1 MRFSLLFYSSMLI
14 IFLVTGTLL
23 WTAASA
29 VGAVHSV
36 EKLVKDYFAL
46 ASFQIEAWTLLKA
59 CFIGGLVLVLIG
71 TGANVLLA
79 LIYNLTSDVVG
90 GVEVTVLA
98 EDTGRRRQVV

>member
-1 MRFSLLFYSSMLI
+1 MAEGRRVQHVIRGVDAWTVMRFSLLFYSSMLI

-46 ASFQIEAWTLLKA
+46 ASFQIEAWTA
-59 CFIGGLVLVLIG
+59 GSVAAF
-71 TGANVLLA
+71 
-79 LIYNLTSDVVG
+79 S
-90 GVEVTVLA
+90 A
-98 EDTGRRRQVV
+98 ETR

>member
-36 EKLVKDYFAL
+36 EKLV
-46 ASFQIEAWTLLKA
+46 SE
-59 CFIGGLVLVLIG
+59 
-71 TGANVLLA
+71 
-79 LIYNLTSDVVG
+79 
-90 GVEVTVLA
+90 
-98 EDTGRRRQVV
+98 